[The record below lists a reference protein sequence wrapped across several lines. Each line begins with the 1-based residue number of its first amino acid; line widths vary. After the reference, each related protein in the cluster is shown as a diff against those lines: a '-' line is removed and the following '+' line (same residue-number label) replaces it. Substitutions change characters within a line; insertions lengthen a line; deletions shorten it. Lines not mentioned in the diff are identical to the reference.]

1 MQRLSIISFFLL
13 PFYIPKEVFRMPV
26 FKYEALDAQGVAIKD
41 EIEAL
46 SQKEAVSKIRNMG
59 YFPTK
64 VHARGEAKKPTAK
77 AAIRPTKRRGAGGKV
92 KVKYITQ
99 FARQLS
105 TLQDAGLPIL
115 RSLRILQ
122 EQQKSGT
129 FKRVIGYVGDDIE
142 GGSTLSEAMGRFPR
156 AFDRLFV
163 NMVAAGE
170 TGGVLDLIL
179 ARVADFMEKAQ
190 KLKARVKSAMVYPI
204 VVLTAAFTILLLLM
218 WKVIPQFEI
227 VLKEMTEGAQLPAI
241 TRGVL
246 AVANWVGKQYGWA
259 ILLAVPVAI
268 IFLLRLVRQFQFG
281 RFVLDTIKLKIPV
294 LGQLSSKVAVTR
306 WTRTLGTLISA
317 GVPIL
322 DAINVTRETSG
333 NEVFANMLG
342 NVHNSIRQ
350 GDTFAGPLR
359 QSKTVD
365 LIVSNMVAVGEETG
379 DLDKML
385 LKVADNYDEQVDV
398 LVSSLMSL
406 LEPIM
411 IICLGLIV
419 LTIVLSIF
427 LPMITI
433 ITKLNV

>member
-1 MQRLSIISFFLL
+1 
-13 PFYIPKEVFRMPV
+13 MPV

-64 VHARGEAKKPTAK
+64 VHTRGAAKKQIAK
-77 AAIRPTKRRGAGGKV
+77 AVAGPKKRRGAGGKV
-92 KVKYITQ
+92 KVKHITQ

-122 EQQKSGT
+122 EQQKAGT

-156 AFDRLFV
+156 AYDRLFV

-179 ARVADFMEKAQ
+179 SRVADFMEKAQ
-190 KLKARVKSAMVYPI
+190 KLKARVKSAMVYPL

-218 WKVIPQFEI
+218 WKVIPQFET
-227 VLKEMTEGAQLPAI
+227 VLTEMTGGARLPAI

-246 AVANWVGKQYGWA
+246 AVANWIGKQYGWA
-259 ILLAVPVAI
+259 FILAAPVAI
-268 IFLLRLVRQFQFG
+268 ILLLRLIKQFQLG
-281 RFVLDTIKLKIPV
+281 RFVLDTIKLKLPV
-294 LGQLSSKVAVTR
+294 VGQLSSKVAVTR
-306 WTRTLGTLISA
+306 WTRTLGTLIGA

-322 DAINVTRETSG
+322 DAINVTRETAG

-411 IICLGLIV
+411 IIVLGLIV
-419 LTIVLSIF
+419 MIIVLSIF

-433 ITKLNV
+433 ITNLNV

>member
-1 MQRLSIISFFLL
+1 
-13 PFYIPKEVFRMPV
+13 MPV
-26 FKYEALDAQGVAIKD
+26 FQYTALDPQGVEVKD
-41 EIEAL
+41 EIDAL
-46 SQKEAVSKIRNMG
+46 SEKEAISKIRNMG

-64 VHARGEAKKPTAK
+64 VRSRVAAK
-77 AAIRPTKRRGAGGKV
+77 AAARAVAKPKRRPGAGGRV
-92 KVKYITQ
+92 KAKFIAQ

-122 EQQKSGT
+122 EQQRSGT

-142 GGSTLSEAMGRFPR
+142 GGSTLSEAMSRFPR
-156 AFDRLFV
+156 AFNRLFV

-190 KLKARVKSAMVYPI
+190 KLKSRVKGAMIYPI
-204 VVLTAAFTILLLLM
+204 VVLSAAFLILMGLM
-218 WKVIPQFEI
+218 TFVIPTFST
-227 VLKEMTEGAQLPAI
+227 VLTEMSGGQPLPKI
-241 TRGVL
+241 TRVVL
-246 AVANWVGKQYGWA
+246 GISRWIATGPEWTPRVPIPIIGKSVKIGGWVV
-259 ILLAVPVAI
+259 LLAAPFIAV
-268 IFLLRLVRQFQFG
+268 FLLRFMKQFRTG
-281 RFVLDTIKLKIPV
+281 RLVLDSIKLKLPV
-294 LGQLSSKVAVTR
+294 MGQLSGKVAVTR

-322 DAINVTRETSG
+322 DALHVTRQTAG

-350 GDTFAGPLR
+350 GDTFAGPLQ

-385 LKVADNYDEQVDV
+385 LKVADNYDEMVEV
-398 LVSSLMSL
+398 MVGSLMHL
-406 LEPIM
+406 LEPI
-411 IICLGLIV
+411 IIVVLGSMV

-427 LPMITI
+427 LPMIQI
-433 ITKLNV
+433 ITTLSAAA

>member
-1 MQRLSIISFFLL
+1 
-13 PFYIPKEVFRMPV
+13 MPV
-26 FKYEALDAQGVAIKD
+26 FKYEALDSQGVGVKD

-46 SQKEAVSKIRNMG
+46 SQKEAISKIRNMG

-64 VHARGEAKKPTAK
+64 VIVLGAPKR
-77 AAIRPTKRRGAGGKV
+77 AAEKDAGKQKHRRGAGGRV
-92 KVKYITQ
+92 KTKMIAQ

-115 RSLRILQ
+115 RSLRILE

-129 FKRVIGYVGDDIE
+129 FKRVIGYVADDIE
-142 GGSTLSEAMGRFPR
+142 GGATLSEALGRFPR
-156 AFDRLFV
+156 CFDRLMV

-179 ARVADFMEKAQ
+179 ARVAEFMEKDQ
-190 KLKARVKSAMVYPI
+190 KLKSRVKSAMIYPM
-204 VVLTAAFTILLLLM
+204 VVLSAAFLIVLGLM
-218 WKVIPQFEI
+218 KWVIPQF
-227 VLKEMTEGAQLPAI
+227 K
-241 TRGVL
+241 GVL
-246 AVANWVGKQYGWA
+246 EEMVEGKLNRITTTVLGVSAWIAYDYGWA
-259 ILLAVPVAI
+259 VILSVPIVIIILLKIVRKSRVG
-268 IFLLRLVRQFQFG
+268 RLI
-281 RFVLDTIKLKIPV
+281 LDTIKLKLPV
-294 LGQLSSKVAVTR
+294 IGALSNKVSVSR
-306 WTRTLGTLISA
+306 WTRTLGTLIGA

-322 DAINVTRETSG
+322 DAINTSRDTAG
-333 NEVFANMLG
+333 NEVFADTLN

-398 LVSSLMSL
+398 LVASLMSL

-411 IICLGLIV
+411 ILFLGGIV
-419 LTIVLSIF
+419 LFIVLAVF
-427 LPMITI
+427 LPMLQVISG
-433 ITKLNV
+433 LGSMQS

>member
-1 MQRLSIISFFLL
+1 
-13 PFYIPKEVFRMPV
+13 MPI
-26 FKYEALDAQGVAIKD
+26 FKYEALDSQGTAIKN

-46 SQKEAVSKIRNMG
+46 SQKEAVSKIRNLG

-64 VHARGEAKKPTAK
+64 VRARGVERKPAAK
-77 AAIRPTKRRGAGGKV
+77 AFAKPKRRRGAGGKV
-92 KVKYITQ
+92 KVKHISQ

-122 EQQKSGT
+122 DQQKSGT
-129 FKRVIGYVGDDIE
+129 FKKVIGYVGDDIE
-142 GGSTLSEAMGRFPR
+142 GGSTISEAMGRFPR

-179 ARVADFMEKAQ
+179 SRVADFMEKAQ
-190 KLKARVKSAMVYPI
+190 KLKGRVKSAMIYPI
-204 VVLTAAFTILLLLM
+204 VVLTAAFSILMLLM
-218 WKVIPQFEI
+218 WKVIPQFET
-227 VLKEMTEGAQLPAI
+227 VLTEMTGGAKLPKI
-241 TRGVL
+241 TQVVL
-246 AVANWVGKQYGWA
+246 GAASFVAKQYGWV
-259 ILLAVPVAI
+259 ILLAAPIVI
-268 IFLLRLVRQFQFG
+268 IFVFRLVKQFRFG
-281 RFVLDTIKLKIPV
+281 RFVLDTIKLKLPV
-294 LGQLSSKVAVTR
+294 IGQLSSKVSVTR

-322 DAINVTRETSG
+322 DAINVTRETAG

-359 QSKTVD
+359 KSKTVD
-365 LIVSNMVAVGEETG
+365 LIVSNMVVVGEETG

-398 LVSSLMSL
+398 LVASLMSL

-411 IICLGLIV
+411 IIVLGLIV
-419 LTIVLSIF
+419 MVIVLSIF

-433 ITKLNV
+433 ITNLNV

>member
-1 MQRLSIISFFLL
+1 
-13 PFYIPKEVFRMPV
+13 MPV

-64 VHARGEAKKPTAK
+64 VHARGEAKKPAAK
-77 AAIRPTKRRGAGGKV
+77 AAIRPAKRRGAGGKV

-179 ARVADFMEKAQ
+179 SRVADFMEKAQ
-190 KLKARVKSAMVYPI
+190 KLKSRVKSAMVYPI

-227 VLKEMTEGAQLPAI
+227 VLTEMTEGARLPAI